1 MKSQNVSTGN
11 DLRFHLNV
19 KYPDKNIS
27 SKQHSDTLSSFKT
40 AFLSLLGEDSVLD
53 NSDSPSGLVGFP
65 GGASG
70 KEPVCQ
76 CRRHK
81 RLGFE
86 PHVGNI
92 PWRRAWRLPPVFLPG
107 EYHGQRSL
115 GLHRVRCDWSDL
127 AHVHR
132 LIKKLLSWVLLLS
145 CVRFFATPWTAAR
158 QTSLSITNSR
168 SLLKLMSV
176 ESMMPSNHLILC
188 CPLLLL
194 PSIFPASGK
203 KLLAQEN

>member
-1 MKSQNVSTGN
+1 MKSQDVSTGN

-40 AFLSLLGEDSVLD
+40 AFLSLLGEDNVLD

-76 CRRHK
+76 CRRCK

-86 PHVGNI
+86 SCVGNI
-92 PWRRAWRLPPVFLPG
+92 PWRRSWLLTPVLPG

-115 GLHRVRCDWSDL
+115 GLQRVGCDWSDL

-145 CVRFFATPWTAAR
+145 CVRFFATHGLQHAR
-158 QTSLSITNSR
+158 L
-168 SLLKLMSV
+168 
-176 ESMMPSNHLILC
+176 P
-188 CPLLLL
+188 CPLPTPGVCSDSCPLSRWCHPTISSSVVPFSSRLQ
-194 PSIFPASGK
+194 SSQH
-203 KLLAQEN
+203 QERSF